1 MSFNVVFYRD
11 VVQVMWVMVQVCSFH
26 LLYLPYREA
35 MVARKAIAQGKLQYT
50 VATTVVIGVVI

>member
-1 MSFNVVFYRD
+1 MVFYRD